1 METVSFKY
9 IELVS
14 PLLGTAESSS
24 FFTHLLTFQF
34 VLWELCTL
42 KVRQL
47 LIHLLRMEDSSLGIS
62 VLCHA
67 LYLLAA
73 FCWFL
78 YPVST
83 RMHTVAFMCN
93 AIQKIYIH
101 KWSSFELKEQNLFL
115 AINSFNLGQPISYGH
130 VSSRYLI
137 V

>member
-62 VLCHA
+62 VLSCSLSSCCILLVSLSGEHKNA
-67 LYLLAA
+67 YSSLY
-73 FCWFL
+73 
-78 YPVST
+78 V
-83 RMHTVAFMCN
+83 
-93 AIQKIYIH
+93 
-101 KWSSFELKEQNLFL
+101 
-115 AINSFNLGQPISYGH
+115 
-130 VSSRYLI
+130 
-137 V
+137 